1 MNPNTDWDALSATW
15 KQQDAP
21 AIDVEA
27 LRREASRRGRT
38 LRRTV
43 WLETGLTAL
52 VVLFCVLVTLAPA
65 SDGFERRLFGG
76 LAVLMV
82 AYQAYMVWLRRR
94 EWSEA
99 GLDATALLDLELR
112 RCETTLYYWRFG
124 MWSVLVLW
132 LGLYGF
138 WLWLLAQ
145 DGDLSRAA
153 GLVGGLYIN
162 VLVIPAM
169 GLYGLWRSRLARQR
183 RERLLALR
191 DQAREP

>member
-1 MNPNTDWDALSATW
+1 MTANKDWDALSATW
-15 KQQDAP
+15 RQQEAP

-27 LRREASRRGRT
+27 LRLEARRRGRT

-43 WLETGLTAL
+43 WLETGFTAL
-52 VVLFCVLVTLAPA
+52 VVAMCTLIALAPG
-65 SDGFERRLFGG
+65 SDGFERALFGT
-76 LAVLMV
+76 LAGLMV

-94 EWSEA
+94 EWSET

-132 LGLYGF
+132 LALYGF

-145 DGDLSRAA
+145 DGEASRAA

-169 GLYGLWRSRLARQR
+169 GLYGLWRSNQARRR

-191 DQAREP
+191 EQARAP

>member
-1 MNPNTDWDALSATW
+1 MTANKDWDALSAAW
-15 KQQDAP
+15 QQQDAP

-43 WLETGLTAL
+43 WLETGFTAL
-52 VVLFCVLVTLAPA
+52 VVAMCTLIALAPG
-65 SDGFERRLFGG
+65 SDGFERALFGT
-76 LAVLMV
+76 LAGLMV

-94 EWSEA
+94 EWSET

-132 LGLYGF
+132 LGLFAF

-145 DGDLSRAA
+145 DGEASRAA

-169 GLYGLWRSRLARQR
+169 GLYGLWRSNQARR
-183 RERLLALR
+183 RRGRLLALR
-191 DQAREP
+191 EQARAP

>member
-15 KQQDAP
+15 RQQDAP

-52 VVLFCVLVTLAPA
+52 VVLFCALVTLAPG

-112 RCETTLYYWRFG
+112 RCATTLHYWRFG
-124 MWSVLVLW
+124 MWTVLLMW

-145 DGDLSRAA
+145 DGEPSRAA

-162 VLVIPAM
+162 VLVIPLM
-169 GLYGLWRSRLARQR
+169 GLYGLWRCRLARQR

-191 DQAREP
+191 EQAREP

>member
-1 MNPNTDWDALSATW
+1 MNANKDWDALSAAW
-15 KQQDAP
+15 QQQDAP

-43 WLETGLTAL
+43 WLETGFTAL
-52 VVLFCVLVTLAPA
+52 VVLLCALIALSPG
-65 SDGFERRLFGG
+65 SDGFERGLFGV
-76 LAVLMV
+76 LAVLMT

-99 GLDATALLDLELR
+99 GLDAAALVELELR
-112 RCETTLYYWRFG
+112 RCATTLYYWRFG

-132 LGLYGF
+132 IGLYAF
-138 WLWLLAQ
+138 WLAALAQ
-145 DGDLSRAA
+145 SGPGPRVDGLM
-153 GLVGGLYIN
+153 GGLYIN

-169 GLYGLWRSRLARQR
+169 GVYGLWRSRQARQR
-183 RERLLALR
+183 RERLRALR
-191 DQAREP
+191 EQAGAP

>member
-1 MNPNTDWDALSATW
+1 MTANKDWDALSAAW
-15 KQQDAP
+15 QQQDAP

-43 WLETGLTAL
+43 WLETGFTAL
-52 VVLFCVLVTLAPA
+52 VVLLCALIALAPD
-65 SDGFERRLFGG
+65 SDGFERSLFGV
-76 LAVLMV
+76 LAVLMT

-99 GLDATALLDLELR
+99 GLDANALLDLELR
-112 RCETTLYYWRFG
+112 RCATTLYYWRFG

-132 LGLYGF
+132 LGLYVF
-138 WLWLLAQ
+138 WLWLLTQ
-145 DGDLSRAA
+145 DGEPSRAA

-169 GLYGLWRSRLARQR
+169 GVYGLWRSHQARQR
-183 RERLLALR
+183 RERLRALR
-191 DQAREP
+191 EQAGAP

>member
-1 MNPNTDWDALSATW
+1 MTANKDWDALSAAW
-15 KQQDAP
+15 QQQDAP

-27 LRREASRRGRT
+27 LRREAGRRGRT

-43 WLETGLTAL
+43 WLETGFTAL
-52 VVLFCVLVTLAPA
+52 VVLLCALIALAPD
-65 SDGFERRLFGG
+65 SDGFERGLFGV
-76 LAVLMV
+76 LALLMT

-112 RCETTLYYWRFG
+112 RCDTILHYWRFG

-145 DGDLSRAA
+145 DGDPGRAA
-153 GLVGGLYIN
+153 GLVGGLYVN

-169 GLYGLWRSRLARQR
+169 GLYGLWRSRQARR
-183 RERLLALR
+183 RRQRLLALR
-191 DQAREP
+191 EQARAP